1 MLFVVF
7 NYIKVVAGNE
17 CCNNHFHLRVESD
30 ALIIFALFLSVI
42 GPENSCYFLNQSDLK
57 LNPITTWS
65 PAFSRA
71 LEKWKNV
78 LFFCKKTVCY
88 FITRLDRDWIET
100 YSSFDWIAQ
109 RNVNRDTRLSY
120 FPWNAKLQFA
130 AFLWDWIVKLLHLWN
145 VKRQVSSTFCEVIS
159 VFFPF
164 TRETFDKITRVA
176 PTLHKCCRDLQP
188 AHRLKTFQL
197 DASLT
202 SWIENTHSREKS
214 WCNNKY
220 LLMLCLDLP

>member
-1 MLFVVF
+1 MLLSQPIRCKIKPKLLLGCPRFPALLKNGKCFV
-7 NYIKVVAGNE
+7 
-17 CCNNHFHLRVESD
+17 
-30 ALIIFALFLSVI
+30 
-42 GPENSCYFLNQSDLK
+42 
-57 LNPITTWS
+57 
-65 PAFSRA
+65 
-71 LEKWKNV
+71 
-78 LFFCKKTVCY
+78 FCKKTVCY
-88 FITRLDRDWIET
+88 FITRLDRDLLVFRLKCSKKSESWH
-100 YSSFDWIAQ
+100 SFK
-109 RNVNRDTRLSY
+109 L

-197 DASLT
+197 NASLT